1 MVTGG
6 TKMSNPAE
14 ATQESAGRRGL
25 SQRAREELLAF
36 VFISPWIFG
45 FLVFTFGAMVFSLG
59 LSFLQSDMLSE
70 TKFVGLKNYT
80 DMVAD
85 QFSSPLFLK
94 SLTVTFFYTFLT
106 VPFATL
112 IALGIAILLNQRVWP
127 LSFWRT
133 VYYLPAVVAGVAV
146 ALLWGWVLN
155 PQYGLLNEALRGIG
169 IQNVPRWFAS
179 EDWAVPGLVIISL
192 WGTGTN
198 MLLYLAGLQSIPTEV
213 QEASKI
219 DGANAWQVFRNVTLP
234 LLTPTIF
241 FNVVM
246 NIIGSFQVFTN
257 AYVLTGGGPNNAT
270 KTMVLYI
277 YQEGFQ
283 QFHFGYASALAWVLF
298 AIILVFTLLIVRS
311 SAVWV
316 YYEGGLR
323 R

>member
-1 MVTGG
+1 
-6 TKMSNPAE
+6 MSDPAGVAPVE
-14 ATQESAGRRGL
+14 GRRKGL
-25 SQRAREELLAF
+25 SQRAKEELLAYA
-36 VFISPWIFG
+36 FISPWIIG
-45 FLVFTFGAMVFSLG
+45 FVIFTFGAMAFSLG
-59 LSFLQSDMLSE
+59 LSLFQSDMLSE
-70 TKFVGLKNYT
+70 NKFIGLKNYT
-80 DMVAD
+80 DMIND
-85 QFSSPLFLK
+85 PFNGPLFSK
-94 SLTVTFFYTFLT
+94 SLYVTFFYTFLT
-106 VPFATL
+106 VPFAT
-112 IALGIAILLNQRVWP
+112 IVALGIALLLNQKVWP
-127 LSFWRT
+127 LSVWRT

-155 PQYGLLNEALRGIG
+155 PEYGLLNEALRGLG

-219 DGANAWQVFRNVTLP
+219 DGATAWQVFLNVTLP

-270 KTMVLYI
+270 LTMVLYI
-277 YQEGFQ
+277 YREGFMH
-283 QFHFGYASALAWVLF
+283 FHFGYASAIAWVLF
-298 AIILVFTLLIVRS
+298 AIILVFTLLVVRS
-311 SAVWV
+311 SAAWV